1 MRPRVSSELPV
12 GLSPPSTMS
21 IDDADRPLRH
31 VGVGVVTSDLR
42 AQPDTADAIGYA
54 GAVAGVRRLR
64 AFGADGREIG

>member
-1 MRPRVSSELPV
+1 
-12 GLSPPSTMS
+12 MS
-21 IDDADRPLRH
+21 IDDADRRPRH
-31 VGVGVVTSDLR
+31 VGVGIVTSDLR